1 MLFNSMQRVFNS
13 MLFNLVTAAGL
24 LPSLVSHCKTLPQ
37 WIWLKTTIFS
47 LSSDF
52 TPNITQQQT
61 DRLQAILAC
70 LWTLSVETLGVTSL
84 VLVGLLFG
92 MLHSDG
98 FSSKLALR
106 VPIFLPT
113 LEIIHRLSAGWFTKR
128 SAQLP
133 ANKVNGRTQYGCEH
147 ARRRRFLACI
157 DRSGRKDKGICHGAM
172 PEVARKEQ
180 DAVRS

>member
-1 MLFNSMQRVFNS
+1 MRTVVIEGVGYSVHAALLGLAAPGGGGVTRARLLFTCVCI
-13 MLFNLVTAAGL
+13 LGPT
-24 LPSLVSHCKTLPQ
+24 LVSAPAVG
-37 WIWLKTTIFS
+37 
-47 LSSDF
+47 
-52 TPNITQQQT
+52 PP
-61 DRLQAILAC
+61 DRTGTEGGRTC
-70 LWTLSVETLGVTSL
+70 GSVETLGVTSL
-84 VLVGLLFG
+84 VLVGLVFG

-133 ANKVNGRTQYGCEH
+133 ANRVNGRTQYGCEH

-157 DRSGRKDKGICHGAM
+157 DRSGRQDKGICHGAM